1 MRANQE
7 TILVVDDNLQ
17 ISNFLVR
24 ELLPSLGYKTL
35 AAHTGKAGLELLR
48 ANQVSLMLLDMQLP
62 DFTGLDLLRQL
73 AKEGRKIPTILFTAH
88 GSLEIAVDA
97 FRLGVQ
103 DYLTKPVD
111 AECLN
116 AAISRALNET
126 RLIQE
131 KELLTNRLKEQV
143 TWLKVLSKV
152 GQSVTS
158 SLNLD
163 DVLKRIVEAGVHLTH
178 AEEGFL
184 ALLDNPSNQ
193 LYLRAVKNIDEEK
206 SKTLRLPVNDSL
218 VGKVLQT
225 RRPIRTMT
233 KSIDQSLK
241 VSTGFL
247 VHSLLHVPLITRGR
261 VFGVLSVDNQISRRE
276 FSDADENIL
285 LSLADYAAVAIENAN
300 LFEQA
305 HSELRERK
313 RTEQALRESERR
325 YELAARGANDGIWDW
340 DLTTN
345 QIYFSSRWKAML
357 GYEEN
362 EIGNTLS
369 EWFDRVHPE
378 DLESLRLDIS
388 SHTSGVTSHFE
399 KEFRMLHKD
408 GTYLWMLARGM
419 AVQEK
424 EAFTNRMAGS
434 LTDITLRKITAD
446 KLRYDAF
453 HDALT
458 NLANRALFIDRL
470 NLAVE
475 RSKRRKDYTFAV
487 LFLDLDRFKD
497 VNDSLGHS
505 IGDKLIIAV
514 SQLLAKG
521 LRSMD
526 TVARL
531 GGDEF
536 VILLDDI
543 KDLNAAV
550 RVANWIQKELTTP
563 LRISDHEILITASI
577 GIVLSTIGYNQP
589 EHVLRDAD
597 IAMYYA
603 KSKGKA
609 RYEIFEPPMRERVID
624 RLTLE
629 TELRQGLEHKELEVY
644 YQPIVLLD
652 EGKITGFEAL
662 LRWRHPSRGLLSP
675 GEFMPVAEESGLII
689 PIDRWVIREA
699 CRQMREWQDQ
709 IPQTNS
715 LTMSINLSG
724 KHISQPDIFPF
735 LQNTLRQT
743 GLEPSC
749 LKIELTENSIIEN
762 NHHSTLAF
770 EKLKAMGV
778 QIQIDDFGVGYS
790 SLSYLTKYPIDALKI
805 DQSFVNQMDKDGNQM
820 KIIQAIVNL
829 THRLGVDVIAEGIET
844 NAQLDELKG
853 LECKFGQGYLIYKP
867 LDKAAIKLLLSEM
880 YTDEQTTSVSASY
893 SIPAQPPA
901 S

>member
-73 AKEGRKIPTILFTAH
+73 AKEGRKTPTILFTAH

-609 RYEIFEPPMRERVID
+609 R
-624 RLTLE
+624 
-629 TELRQGLEHKELEVY
+629 
-644 YQPIVLLD
+644 
-652 EGKITGFEAL
+652 
-662 LRWRHPSRGLLSP
+662 
-675 GEFMPVAEESGLII
+675 
-689 PIDRWVIREA
+689 
-699 CRQMREWQDQ
+699 
-709 IPQTNS
+709 
-715 LTMSINLSG
+715 
-724 KHISQPDIFPF
+724 
-735 LQNTLRQT
+735 
-743 GLEPSC
+743 
-749 LKIELTENSIIEN
+749 
-762 NHHSTLAF
+762 
-770 EKLKAMGV
+770 
-778 QIQIDDFGVGYS
+778 
-790 SLSYLTKYPIDALKI
+790 
-805 DQSFVNQMDKDGNQM
+805 
-820 KIIQAIVNL
+820 
-829 THRLGVDVIAEGIET
+829 
-844 NAQLDELKG
+844 
-853 LECKFGQGYLIYKP
+853 
-867 LDKAAIKLLLSEM
+867 
-880 YTDEQTTSVSASY
+880 
-893 SIPAQPPA
+893 
-901 S
+901 